1 MSVKTLARICG
12 LGLALSLFCASAFAQ
27 ATVVTQSGKTSVAL
41 SKSLLNALS
50 SLGVTP
56 GKISPSTLVK
66 GVITFP
72 ITGGAFD
79 ADTAKGQI
87 IHSGGLTLT
96 AGGTQV
102 DLESFIIDTTGS
114 SPVLTG
120 IAVVNGALVGRLTLF
135 NLQLPSGI
143 TLPLQPV
150 DGVLVDVN
158 PVGVTLTS
166 SAASTLNT
174 VFGVT
179 AFTGGFDIG
188 NANLQAFIVP
198 NY

>member
-1 MSVKTLARICG
+1 MSVKSLTRASVCL
-12 LGLALSLFCASAFAQ
+12 LALSLFCASAFAQ

-41 SKSLLNALS
+41 SKDLLGALS

-56 GKISPSTLVK
+56 GKINPSTLVN

-72 ITGGAFD
+72 ITGGAID

-87 IHSGGLTLT
+87 IHSGGLTLA

-102 DLESFIIDTTGS
+102 DLEDFIIDTTGS

-120 IAVVNGALVGRLTLF
+120 IAVVNGALVGRISLF
-135 NLQLPSGI
+135 DLWLPSGI
-143 TLPLQPV
+143 TLPLKPI
-150 DGVLVDVN
+150 DGVLVAIN
-158 PVGVTLTS
+158 PVKVTLTAT
-166 SAASTLNT
+166 AASTLNS

-179 AFTGGFDIG
+179 AFTSGFDIG
-188 NANLQAFIVP
+188 NANLQTFIVP
-198 NY
+198 NF